1 MPDSSAKTSALERT
15 RRVRSALVEAVRM
28 SRLSSRRRRAFDTGA
43 LSRRR
48 GARLVAIL
56 YAITFVCVFVIPSVG
71 SIVYFGFVASPQFV
85 TESKFVVQGG
95 SNLRADGIE
104 AVTGLPA
111 TNVVQDTQVVVNY
124 IQSAAIVEQLQHR
137 LDIRQLY
144 GNSNI
149 DWVSRFDVTK
159 PFEKLVDYWKSKVEV
174 SIQLPGGLVT
184 VSIRAFSA
192 EDTLRISQAVLEFS
206 EKLVNDLNQRMR
218 KDNVGSSKQEFER
231 AAERLGAVRGALET
245 ARNAEGLLDAGH
257 AGRALGELVTGL
269 RADRLKLQQDYE
281 SQSAIVLPDAPQMRA
296 LKTRIDTISE
306 QIRSLEAKMTSVNAT
321 TSTDKLISEVM
332 TKFSELELERRIA
345 ERQYSSAAAAFQLA
359 QVSAERRLVY
369 LQTFVLPAL
378 PEDPRYPKRAL
389 SIIIVCLGSLTIF
402 GIVNAVLTLARNHM
416 A

>member
-95 SNLRADGIE
+95 SNLRADGVE

-124 IQSAAIVEQLQHR
+124 IQSAAIVEQLQDR
-137 LDIRQLY
+137 LNIRQLY

-231 AAERLGAVRGALET
+231 AAERLGEVRGALEM
-245 ARNAEGLLDAGH
+245 ARNAEGVLDAGH

-296 LKTRIDTISE
+296 LKARIDTISE
-306 QIRSLEAKMTSVNAT
+306 QIRSLEAKMTSVSAT